1 MSVVDLAK
9 FLRLL
14 TDTYASQEY
23 NAAAIR
29 ALSNRVVSP
38 LKKIKRKVGYGHS
51 SDDSQAEEENVP
63 QNEMKRL
70 CIAPTADADCPMS

>member
-1 MSVVDLAK
+1 MVDLAE

-51 SDDSQAEEENVP
+51 SDDSQAEESAP

-70 CIAPTADADCPMS
+70 CITPTADADCPMS